1 MAVFDMWAVKV
12 ARRLAL
18 YAFNSLPKS
27 HRAEILE
34 ASVENM
40 IEVVPVG
47 ETTIALYSPFPGL
60 IFRSATLLTKEVDT
74 IAWIDGFKDNQ
85 VFWDIGAN
93 VGVYSLYAAI
103 KRQLRVSAFEPSSAN
118 YYALTRNCQLNGLTE
133 RFNAYC
139 MAFSAA
145 TELGAINLTSASMG
159 AGINQFGKLGDTSP
173 YATSNNSKLAHGML
187 GFTIDEFISGFH
199 PEFPNHIK
207 LDVDGREL
215 DILSGAK
222 NTLADPR
229 LESILVE
236 LSLKDVEETE
246 QAKSI
251 LGEAGF
257 SFVARGE
264 VQWSEV
270 NSAANHIFRRLE
282 CVAEENPLR

>member
-133 RFNAYC
+133 RFNA
-139 MAFSAA
+139 
-145 TELGAINLTSASMG
+145 
-159 AGINQFGKLGDTSP
+159 
-173 YATSNNSKLAHGML
+173 
-187 GFTIDEFISGFH
+187 
-199 PEFPNHIK
+199 
-207 LDVDGREL
+207 
-215 DILSGAK
+215 
-222 NTLADPR
+222 
-229 LESILVE
+229 
-236 LSLKDVEETE
+236 
-246 QAKSI
+246 
-251 LGEAGF
+251 
-257 SFVARGE
+257 
-264 VQWSEV
+264 
-270 NSAANHIFRRLE
+270 
-282 CVAEENPLR
+282 